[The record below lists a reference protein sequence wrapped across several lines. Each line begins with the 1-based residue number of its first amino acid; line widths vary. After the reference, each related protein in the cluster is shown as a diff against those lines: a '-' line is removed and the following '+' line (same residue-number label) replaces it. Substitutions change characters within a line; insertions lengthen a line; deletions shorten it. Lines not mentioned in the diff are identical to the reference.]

1 MNFPAMQSEELISNF
16 LPSCLYVISW
26 QPEKYRHTKAQRQIK
41 KEKYKA
47 RNMNAIT
54 PVCRLSPVA
63 NAVYFLK
70 FKEKTKSVES
80 CSFQRNWAIMLYFQ
94 KHNIINHGIM
104 EFHPMDAKQTNKKQ
118 HFSDFLGYIN
128 SRTGLWEVKKA

>member
-47 RNMNAIT
+47 RNMNSIT
-54 PVCRLSPVA
+54 PVCRLSTVA

-70 FKEKTKSVES
+70 FKEKNKSVES
-80 CSFQRNWAIMLYFQ
+80 CSFQRN
-94 KHNIINHGIM
+94 
-104 EFHPMDAKQTNKKQ
+104 
-118 HFSDFLGYIN
+118 
-128 SRTGLWEVKKA
+128 